1 MQVETHDKLGD
12 PQIIKCSRLVVRDT
26 VHGNPVLVF
35 LEHSPGQ
42 FYAAFADDD
51 PVEFSRALSLLGIN
65 ETVICDTLDTSKL
78 DRPPGEIL
86 LPPGV

>member
-1 MQVETHDKLGD
+1 MQVETHDKLGS
-12 PQIIKCSRLVVRDT
+12 PKVIQCSRLLVRDT
-26 VHGNPVLVF
+26 VHGNPVCVV

-51 PVEFSRALSLLGIN
+51 PVEFNRALKLLGVDEI
-65 ETVICDTLDTSKL
+65 VICDTLDTSKL